1 MVINRNLPR
10 RPRLHPAADAALNK
24 LLSILSRKATLWAC
38 LFLFLG
44 VPQKVVAQE
53 LDFDEQRLKAYE
65 LALDLQPKEA
75 LALTGQE
82 SDVTS
87 TYIASLAEATEL
99 LVTEDFTLFSTYEE
113 RFQQRLDRKLK
124 GSARAYQYLQ
134 AEIRL
139 HWAFVYLKFGHEL
152 DAALQLRQAFQVA
165 MECRSK
171 YPDYLPIR
179 KTAGLLEIIIG
190 SVPEK
195 YNWVLHLLNMR
206 GSVSAGLNDLATVA
220 GSDSPLAREGQLLLS
235 LANGYVLGRP
245 EEALDILQ
253 NYLNDHPENRL
264 GLFFAAGLALKNG
277 RNEAALQFLETLKN
291 TASDTP
297 LYYADYLRGEALLH
311 KADYVNSVAAYRW
324 FIQHQRGQNY
334 IKDAWYKIGLCY
346 WLNGNENDA
355 YEAFGEARKQ
365 GKEDTEADK
374 SAARSLSS
382 GQLPNIKLSRVRYF
396 TDGGYY
402 SEAAQVLDAITSMDL
417 PERRDQVEY
426 YYRKARL
433 AHQAGKPEAMAFYME
448 TIRMT
453 GQENWYFAPNACLQ
467 LGYLY
472 VAENK
477 LKEAEEYFQRAL
489 SYRRHE
495 YKNSI
500 DAKARLALAQI
511 SRM

>member
-1 MVINRNLPR
+1 M
-10 RPRLHPAADAALNK
+10 
-24 LLSILSRKATLWAC
+24 
-38 LFLFLG
+38 
-44 VPQKVVAQE
+44 
-53 LDFDEQRLKAYE
+53 
-65 LALDLQPKEA
+65 
-75 LALTGQE
+75 
-82 SDVTS
+82 
-87 TYIASLAEATEL
+87 
-99 LVTEDFTLFSTYEE
+99 
-113 RFQQRLDRKLK
+113 
-124 GSARAYQYLQ
+124 
-134 AEIRL
+134 
-139 HWAFVYLKFGHEL
+139 
-152 DAALQLRQAFQVA
+152 
-165 MECRSK
+165 
-171 YPDYLPIR
+171 
-179 KTAGLLEIIIG
+179 
-190 SVPEK
+190 
-195 YNWVLHLLNMR
+195 
-206 GSVSAGLNDLATVA
+206 
-220 GSDSPLAREGQLLLS
+220 
-235 LANGYVLGRP
+235 
-245 EEALDILQ
+245 
-253 NYLNDHPENRL
+253 
-264 GLFFAAGLALKNG
+264 
-277 RNEAALQFLETLKN
+277 LKN